1 MVWRDRTKIEE
12 IMSGRLYLSLLLLL
26 AILAGCKNEVTTG
39 EIEVISPIQVYEA
52 VYGSDSLQLV
62 DVRTAEEYSVSH
74 LKNAQNICVTDD
86 DFEQQVGSLDKTKP
100 VYVYCRSG
108 KRSARAAKILKEMG
122 FTKVYDLEGGIM
134 EWQENEL
141 ETVN

>member
-1 MVWRDRTKIEE
+1 MRKGLNIL
-12 IMSGRLYLSLLLLL
+12 ILFLLL
-26 AILAGCKNEVTTG
+26 ALGSCKQEVTTG
-39 EIEVISPIQVYEA
+39 EIEVIPPLQVYEA

-62 DVRTAEEYSVSH
+62 DVRTPEEYSVSH

-86 DFEQQVGSLDKTKP
+86 DFQDQVGVLDKSKP

-122 FTKVYDLEGGIM
+122 FTKVYDLQGGIQ
-134 EWQENEL
+134 EWQDNEL

>member
-1 MVWRDRTKIEE
+1 MN
-12 IMSGRLYLSLLLLL
+12 GRLYLSFLVMLL
-26 AILAGCKNEVTTG
+26 ILAGCKNEVTTG
-39 EIEVISPIQVYEA
+39 EIEVISPLQVYEA

-62 DVRTAEEYSVSH
+62 DVRTPEEYSVSH

-86 DFEQQVGSLDKTKP
+86 DFQKQ

-122 FTKVYDLEGGIM
+122 FTQVYDLEGGIM
-134 EWQENEL
+134 EWEENQL
-141 ETVN
+141 ETVK

>member
-1 MVWRDRTKIEE
+1 MN
-12 IMSGRLYLSLLLLL
+12 GRLYLSFLVMLL
-26 AILAGCKNEVTTG
+26 ILAGCKNEVTTG
-39 EIEVISPIQVYEA
+39 EIEVISPLQVYEA

-62 DVRTAEEYSVSH
+62 DVRTPEEYSVSH

-86 DFEQQVGSLDKTKP
+86 DFQKQVGVLDKSKP

-122 FTKVYDLEGGIM
+122 FTQVYDLEGGIM
-134 EWQENEL
+134 EWEENQL
-141 ETVN
+141 ETVK

>member
-1 MVWRDRTKIEE
+1 MKRFFSIPV
-12 IMSGRLYLSLLLLL
+12 LFFLL
-26 AILAGCKNEVTTG
+26 AFFSCKEETTSTTV
-39 EIEVISPIQVYEA
+39 EMISPLQVYEA
-52 VYGSDSLQLV
+52 VYGSDSLQLI
-62 DVRTAEEYSVSH
+62 DVRTPEEFSVNH

-86 DFEQQVGSLDKTKP
+86 DFRKQVTILDKEKP

-108 KRSARAAKILKEMG
+108 KRSARAAEILKQMG
-122 FTKVYDLEGGIM
+122 FTKVYDLQGGIM

>member
-1 MVWRDRTKIEE
+1 MVGRDDSKIIE
-12 IMSGRLYLSLLLLL
+12 IMSGRLYLSFLLII
-26 AILAGCKNEVTTG
+26 AVLAGCKNEVTTG
-39 EIEVISPIQVYEA
+39 EIEVISPLQVYEA

>member
-1 MVWRDRTKIEE
+1 MVWRDNSKIIV
-12 IMSGRLYLSLLLLL
+12 IMNGRLYLSFLVMLL
-26 AILAGCKNEVTTG
+26 ILAGCKNEVTTG
-39 EIEVISPIQVYEA
+39 EIEVISPLQVYEA

-62 DVRTAEEYSVSH
+62 DVRTPEEYSVSH

-86 DFEQQVGSLDKTKP
+86 DFQKQVGVLDKSKP

-122 FTKVYDLEGGIM
+122 FTQVYDLEGGIM
-134 EWQENEL
+134 EWEENQL
-141 ETVN
+141 ETVK

>member
-1 MVWRDRTKIEE
+1 MVWRDRAKIEE